1 MNQRHFRQLHQL
13 IAPIVMLPLVVTI
26 FTGVGYRL
34 SKDWFGWT
42 RDQAH
47 WMMVVHEGEYLGEQL
62 KSVYVLLNGLGLLWM
77 LVTGGVLWFQSLRRS
92 WRAAKSL
99 QQPEVD
105 A

>member
-1 MNQRHFRQLHQL
+1 MIQRRLRSLHKF
-13 IAPIVMLPLVVTI
+13 IAPIVMLPLVVTV
-26 FTGVGYRL
+26 FTGVTYRL

-47 WMMVVHEGEYLGEQL
+47 WLMVIHEGEYLGERL

-77 LVTGGVLWFQSLRRS
+77 LVTGGTMWFQSVRQ
-92 WRAAKSL
+92 SL
-99 QQPEVD
+99 GQRKPVQQAESD